1 MSRPTQDTTIVK
13 PHFVYGIITLYD
25 WPFQTYSTMLFIES
39 CGPTT
44 PLQPK
49 L

>member
-13 PHFVYGIITLYD
+13 PHFEYGIITLYD
-25 WPFQTYSTMLFIES
+25 RPFQTCSSMLFIEYR
-39 CGPTT
+39 GPTT

>member
-25 WPFQTYSTMLFIES
+25 RPFQTYSTMLFIEC